1 MADPEKLESLPP
13 KKVRGPSPA
22 KTAATRGA
30 LIEAGLAAFL
40 ENGFSR
46 TRLSDVAAR
55 AGLAKGT
62 VYLHF
67 PDKGEL
73 FAEVLRAFVR
83 TATAGR
89 TISRPGHQETT
100 HQFLRRAVLPV
111 VRELQDDDR
120 FRVLY
125 LVITEGVKARELAAI
140 YRAEAIDPVL
150 RFVRVVLRRAERR
163 SELRSVGLAAYP
175 QFFAAPVVLGT
186 VWNGLFAKGDPLDV
200 AALFEVLI
208 DIAFVQDAR
217 QMSTG

>member
-1 MADPEKLESLPP
+1 MAGPKNLQALPP

-22 KTAATRGA
+22 KTAATRQA

-40 ENGFSR
+40 ENGFSG

-55 AGLAKGT
+55 ASLAKGT

-83 TATAGR
+83 SATRGR
-89 TISRPGHQETT
+89 SLGRPGHDETT
-100 HQFLRRAVLPV
+100 HHFLRRAVLPV
-111 VRELQDDDR
+111 LRELQDQDR

-125 LVITEGVKARELAAI
+125 LVVTEGAQAGELAAI

-150 RFVRVVLRRAERR
+150 RFVGLVLKRAERR
-163 SELRSVGLAAYP
+163 SELRSPALAGYA
-175 QFFAAPVVLGT
+175 QFLAAPVLLGT
-186 VWNGLFAKGDPLDV
+186 VWNGLFAQGDPLDV
-200 AALFEVLI
+200 AAMFEILI

-217 QMSTG
+217 QAPIA